1 MQWNVNEQ
9 AKTHA
14 QRPGEYLPPFN
25 RLFSF
30 VLPCLSHGRTAQ
42 LADSIEIQYRW
53 RWLKNF
59 QTFLPLTPRSSSTFL
74 LQKSSKYPP
83 PFPRLRRF
91 PTNRGYHPSISST
104 PLGPSLTNFIK
115 FHPWCTFHEDA
126 RRWKLAR
133 FEPRAR
139 GPNRNLSRGVD
150 IRVARTINPGLRF
163 SPLENGV
170 TGCGCSGRPIQ
181 STYPR
186 GTYDRNFIKR
196 GEEGRGEKKDN
207 SHDFPLLPLLVPF
220 NHIPNRI
227 VEGFFFFFFLSSL
240 GLLFGPAEFSPHSL
254 SPSRKGSSIRF
265 QPVIEP

>member
-1 MQWNVNEQ
+1 M
-9 AKTHA
+9 KR
-14 QRPGEYLPPFN
+14 QRTSEDARPTIRWVLASVQSA
-25 RLFSF
+25 LFIRITLLKSRANSAIGW
-30 VLPCLSHGRTAQ
+30 LDRK
-42 LADSIEIQYRW
+42 IQYRW

-59 QTFLPLTPRSSSTFL
+59 QTLTQPLTPPPSSSSKNPRNIL
-74 LQKSSKYPP
+74 LL
-83 PFPRLRRF
+83 FPVRRF

-115 FHPWCTFHEDA
+115 FHPWCTFHGDA
-126 RRWKLAR
+126 GRWKLAR

-196 GEEGRGEKKDN
+196 GEEGGRGKRKDN
-207 SHDFPLLPLLVPF
+207 SHDFHPPLSSLLSTISLIELSKV
-220 NHIPNRI
+220 
-227 VEGFFFFFFLSSL
+227 FFFFFFFIFARIFTRCP
-240 GLLFGPAEFSPHSL
+240 LLARVHRSDFN
-254 SPSRKGSSIRF
+254 R
-265 QPVIEP
+265 